1 MCTDNPDMPKE
12 ANKAKCF
19 VVACFVFSVFSMIG
33 FFSGTWGTIGAICG
47 ILACIASSMLMCCA
61 PKTVDRGS
69 CKFTAASVLLLLAGI
84 IQLIMGI
91 IVIYVLMGTLNEVNE
106 GSHCADRYSTCA
118 TDSSGASCKGG
129 VCFKN
134 DPHDIVVLDGIYS
147 TFKTG
152 GSPNDAIDR
161 ALFKMRDETHV
172 EQYRNGTQSN
182 EFDFH
187 DGVLSGCD
195 GCDGVTGTVQANG
208 DIVWT
213 HGYTSRKQS
222 SAATNSCKAQSDW
235 DTCKD
240 LHDGVKAAV
249 SGIATFV
256 FGISAAFLF
265 TAGSLNTAGGVYC
278 HKAKVAINLGGHP
291 ARFYTTGDT
300 LPALAEPK

>member
-134 DPHDIVVLDGIYS
+134 DPHDI
-147 TFKTG
+147 
-152 GSPNDAIDR
+152 
-161 ALFKMRDETHV
+161 
-172 EQYRNGTQSN
+172 
-182 EFDFH
+182 
-187 DGVLSGCD
+187 
-195 GCDGVTGTVQANG
+195 
-208 DIVWT
+208 
-213 HGYTSRKQS
+213 
-222 SAATNSCKAQSDW
+222 TNSCKAQSDW
-235 DTCKD
+235 DSCKD

-278 HKAKVAINLGGHP
+278 HKAKVAINLAGHP
-291 ARFYTTGDT
+291 ARSYNMFYTTGDT